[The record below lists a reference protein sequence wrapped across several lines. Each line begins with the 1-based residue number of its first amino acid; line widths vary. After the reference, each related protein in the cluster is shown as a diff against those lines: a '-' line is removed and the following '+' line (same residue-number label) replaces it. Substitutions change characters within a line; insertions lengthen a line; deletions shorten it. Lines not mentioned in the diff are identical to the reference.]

1 MAERLRGRRL
11 REELRGVVAFGA
23 VAEDGDDFGGGG
35 SRRELPSYESLWL
48 LGRRKGYSVKKGNL
62 LHM

>member
-23 VAEDGDDFGGGG
+23 VAEDGDAWEIIGGILAG
-35 SRRELPSYESLWL
+35 
-48 LGRRKGYSVKKGNL
+48 GRRKP
-62 LHM
+62 